1 MCGRFSLMA
10 DLQELGERFGFDPG
24 GLTRPPRY
32 NAAPTQPAL
41 AVMNGEE
48 RRAEHLRWGLIP
60 SWARS
65 ASVGSRLI
73 NARAETAAE
82 LPSFRAAFA
91 RRRCLVLADGFYEW
105 RRVGSSRIPMRIVM
119 KSGEPFAFAGLWDS
133 WRDPEGEMV
142 RSCTII
148 TTSPN
153 ELLRPIHDRMPAI
166 LSRDAEPLWLDDGLQ
181 DPGLL
186 GNVLSP
192 YPADLME
199 AYRVSA
205 LVNRPSNDG
214 PEVIVPEGE
223 EIPQSRSGQ
232 ANLQLFQLPPAWSR
246 RLPRTGSPSRLRHP
260 AHPPL
265 PAFSRSP
272 KRLRSPGLMTAAH

>member
-1 MCGRFSLMA
+1 MCGRFSLATGIQRM
-10 DLQELGERFGFDPG
+10 EERFAFLAE
-24 GLTRPPRY
+24 GLEYRPRY
-32 NAAPTQPAL
+32 NISPAQPVL
-41 AVMNGEE
+41 AVLNEDS

-65 ASVGSRLI
+65 ASVGSRMI

-82 LPSFRAAFA
+82 LPSFRTAFT
-91 RRRCLVLADGFYEW
+91 RRRRLVLADGFYEW
-105 RRVGSSRIPMRIVM
+105 RRSGNSRMPMRIVM
-119 KSGEPFAFAGLWDS
+119 KSGEPFAFAGLWDT
-133 WRDPEGEMV
+133 WRDPEGEVV

-148 TTSPN
+148 TTEPN

-166 LSRDAEPLWLDDGLQ
+166 LSRDAEPLWLDDDLQ

-186 GNVLSP
+186 GNLLSP

-214 PEVIVPEGE
+214 PEVILPEE
-223 EIPQSRSGQ
+223 APSFQNGQ
-232 ANLQLFQLPPAWSR
+232 ANPTLF
-246 RLPRTGSPSRLRHP
+246 
-260 AHPPL
+260 
-265 PAFSRSP
+265 
-272 KRLRSPGLMTAAH
+272 

>member
-24 GLTRPPRY
+24 GLTHPPRY
-32 NAAPTQPAL
+32 NIAPTQPVL
-41 AVMNGEE
+41 AVMNGKA

-82 LPSFRAAFA
+82 LPSFRTAFT

-133 WRDPEGEMV
+133 WRDPEGKMV

-148 TTSPN
+148 TTEPSN
-153 ELLRPIHDRMPAI
+153 LLRPIHDRMPAI
-166 LSRDAEPLWLDDGLQ
+166 LSRDAEPLWLDDDLR

-186 GNVLSP
+186 GTVLSP

-199 AYRVSA
+199 AYRVSN

-214 PEVIVPEGE
+214 PEVILPEE
-223 EIPQSRSGQ
+223 APSFQNGQ
-232 ANLQLFQLPPAWSR
+232 ANPTLF
-246 RLPRTGSPSRLRHP
+246 
-260 AHPPL
+260 
-265 PAFSRSP
+265 
-272 KRLRSPGLMTAAH
+272 

>member
-10 DLQELGERFGFDPG
+10 DLRELGERFGFDPG
-24 GLTRPPRY
+24 GLTHPPRY

-41 AVMNGEE
+41 AVMSGEE
-48 RRAEHLRWGLIP
+48 RRAEHLRWGLVP

-65 ASVGSRLI
+65 ASVGSRMI
-73 NARAETAAE
+73 NVRAETAAE
-82 LPSFRAAFA
+82 LPSFRTAFS

-105 RRVGSSRIPMRIVM
+105 RRVGNSRIPMRIVM
-119 KSGEPFAFAGLWDS
+119 KSGEPFAFAGLWDT
-133 WRDPEGEMV
+133 WRDPEGEVV

-148 TTSPN
+148 TTEPN

-166 LSRDAEPLWLDDGLQ
+166 LSRYAEPLWLDDDLQ

-186 GNVLSP
+186 GNLLSP

-214 PEVIVPEGE
+214 PEVILPEGE
-223 EIPQSRSGQ
+223 EAPPFQSGQ
-232 ANLQLFQLPPAWSR
+232 ANLKLF
-246 RLPRTGSPSRLRHP
+246 
-260 AHPPL
+260 
-265 PAFSRSP
+265 
-272 KRLRSPGLMTAAH
+272 

>member
-1 MCGRFSLMA
+1 MCGRFSLIA
-10 DLQELGERFGFDPG
+10 DLRELGERFGFDPD
-24 GLTRPPRY
+24 GLTHPPRY

-41 AVMNGEE
+41 AVMNGDGRHAE
-48 RRAEHLRWGLIP
+48 RLSWGLVP
-60 SWARS
+60 SWAKDAR
-65 ASVGSRLI
+65 VGSRMI
-73 NARAETAAE
+73 NARAETLAE
-82 LPSFRAAFA
+82 RPAFRAAFA

-133 WRDPEGEMV
+133 WRDPEGDVV

-148 TTSPN
+148 TTEPN
-153 ELLRPIHDRMPAI
+153 ELLRPIHDRMPVI
-166 LSRDAEPLWLDDGLQ
+166 LSRDAEPLWLDDDLR

-186 GNVLSP
+186 GNLLSP

-223 EIPQSRSGQ
+223 DLPPFRSGQ
-232 ANLQLFQLPPAWSR
+232 ANLKLF
-246 RLPRTGSPSRLRHP
+246 
-260 AHPPL
+260 
-265 PAFSRSP
+265 
-272 KRLRSPGLMTAAH
+272 

>member
-1 MCGRFSLMA
+1 MCGRFSLIA

-24 GLTRPPRY
+24 GLTHPPRY

-41 AVMNGEE
+41 AVMNGDG
-48 RRAEHLRWGLIP
+48 RHAEHLSWGLVP
-60 SWARS
+60 SWAKDAR
-65 ASVGSRLI
+65 VGSRMI
-73 NARAETAAE
+73 NARAETLAE
-82 LPSFRAAFA
+82 RPAFRAAFA

-105 RRVGSSRIPMRIVM
+105 RRMGNSRIPMRIVM

-148 TTSPN
+148 TTEPN

-166 LSRDAEPLWLDDGLQ
+166 LSRDAEPLWLDDDLQ
-181 DPGLL
+181 APGLL
-186 GNVLSP
+186 GTVLSP

-199 AYRVSA
+199 AYRVSN

-214 PEVIVPEGE
+214 PEVVLPEE
-223 EIPQSRSGQ
+223 APSFQNGQ
-232 ANLQLFQLPPAWSR
+232 ANPTLF
-246 RLPRTGSPSRLRHP
+246 
-260 AHPPL
+260 
-265 PAFSRSP
+265 
-272 KRLRSPGLMTAAH
+272 

>member
-1 MCGRFSLMA
+1 MA
-10 DLQELGERFGFDPG
+10 GTGALVVWSIGIRVF
-24 GLTRPPRY
+24 RY
-32 NAAPTQPAL
+32 
-41 AVMNGEE
+41 
-48 RRAEHLRWGLIP
+48 
-60 SWARS
+60 
-65 ASVGSRLI
+65 
-73 NARAETAAE
+73 
-82 LPSFRAAFA
+82 
-91 RRRCLVLADGFYEW
+91 
-105 RRVGSSRIPMRIVM
+105 
-119 KSGEPFAFAGLWDS
+119 
-133 WRDPEGEMV
+133 
-142 RSCTII
+142 II
-148 TTSPN
+148 TTEPN
-153 ELLRPIHDRMPAI
+153 ELLQPIHDRMPVI
-166 LSRDAEPLWLDDGLQ
+166 LAEGAESLWLDDGLR

-186 GNVLSP
+186 GSVLSP

-199 AYRVSA
+199 AYRVCP

-246 RLPRTGSPSRLRHP
+246 RLPRAGSPSRLRHP

>member
-1 MCGRFSLMA
+1 MCGRFSLIA

-24 GLTRPPRY
+24 GLTHPPRY
-32 NAAPTQPAL
+32 NAAPTQPVL
-41 AVMNGEE
+41 AVMNGDG
-48 RRAEHLRWGLIP
+48 RHAEHLRWGLIP

-73 NARAETAAE
+73 NARAETLAE
-82 LPSFRAAFA
+82 RPAFRAAFA

-105 RRVGSSRIPMRIVM
+105 RRVESSRIPMRIVM
-119 KSGEPFAFAGLWDS
+119 KSGEPFAFAGLSDS
-133 WRDPEGEMV
+133 WRNPEGEMV

-148 TTSPN
+148 TTEPN
-153 ELLRPIHDRMPAI
+153 ELLQPIHDRMPVI
-166 LSRDAEPLWLDDGLQ
+166 LAEGAESLWLDDDVR

-186 GNVLSP
+186 GNLLSP

-199 AYRVSA
+199 AYRVSP

-223 EIPQSRSGQ
+223 D
-232 ANLQLFQLPPAWSR
+232 LPP
-246 RLPRTGSPSRLRHP
+246 
-260 AHPPL
+260 
-265 PAFSRSP
+265 FRSDQASL
-272 KRLRSPGLMTAAH
+272 KLF